1 MRATPGDRPER
12 DALNHGA
19 REMRAPLASSGDGPV
34 PFTQVHRVLRS
45 WLERAQDVIVVGL
58 AVILFGVMIRNL
70 IGLGRYVLGPAINF
84 RDILGETL
92 FMMMLIELLR
102 LLVLYLRDHH
112 VAVDV
117 MVETSI
123 VATLR
128 EVILRDVVQLS
139 PGAIAAI
146 ALFVLTLG
154 ALLRFGDLRVRRSR
168 TGRADGLYRG
178 RSGRSRRSPGVTRGA
193 GPEIR
198 SSPE

>member
-117 MVETSI
+117 MVRPAS
-123 VATLR
+123 
-128 EVILRDVVQLS
+128 S
-139 PGAIAAI
+139 PHCAKSS
-146 ALFVLTLG
+146 LG
-154 ALLRFGDLRVRRSR
+154 MWSSSHPA
-168 TGRADGLYRG
+168 
-178 RSGRSRRSPGVTRGA
+178 RSPPSRCS
-193 GPEIR
+193 
-198 SSPE
+198 SSPLEFSSGSGTSGCG